1 MTFTSEAPRKDAE
14 LEWWFCHGFF
24 QSKSAPS
31 PSYFMTSFFKTIS
44 EKNNRDINAHSLLG
58 AILLPGETSHR
69 TFSWIDSGAMA
80 LFMENIESI
89 KESTLC
95 THMKQACLNEIQRYG
110 PPAPIE
116 LKTGMPNVS
125 GSSLDLKW
133 DTYHFYQE
141 NDRFHLHCDLP
152 QDNCCELSFIPE
164 YGPLDLVEKDTS
176 RYGEMGYSCYPAMA
190 LSGRVNNLDVTGRVW
205 MDHQFGDFSWF
216 FDDDGKKPLSWV
228 WAGINL
234 DNGSDIVFM
243 RHMDAKTKKT
253 KHQWVFV
260 RQASGRTEKFY
271 DPVVSVI
278 REWESPDTHIHYPV
292 SLRLELPQLNLELDI
307 ASLSD
312 HQEIPVFGVQRAIWE
327 GAAAVTGVWG
337 NTRVKGSGRIEI
349 NGFGYIFDPKVY
361 INSFAGKIDTFIED
375 FLPRKIDTNWLENNI
390 GKEHWRHEPDGITQV
405 LSKPTWDFLLRNGKH
420 WRPLCAMLFVEAAG
434 IRSEPYARL
443 ISLFT
448 ELNHTGSLIID
459 DIEDDSLIRRGKPC
473 LHKEYGID
481 VAINAGNSLYFLP
494 YLALKDYP
502 ALNDSQKLEIYH
514 LIIQVMT
521 RAHVGQGLDIF
532 WSKHLSRKNL
542 EKWIAD
548 GLDEKLLQMYSY
560 KTGASVEAVAELASI
575 LSGDQDKKRDVFASL
590 GRTFGIAF
598 QIIDDVNN
606 FSRSP
611 GWTKTCG
618 EDISAAKPTYVII
631 KALNRMNDKDR
642 DHFLSIFC
650 SETLRNQTAELEEAI
665 NLVIKSG
672 ALQECREKAEK
683 MIDDEWQLFNE
694 HAVHCDSKIM
704 LRMLISALLN
714 YTYDV

>member
-1 MTFTSEAPRKDAE
+1 MTLTSEAPRENAE

-24 QSKSAPS
+24 QTNSSY
-31 PSYFMTSFFKTIS
+31 PSYFMTSFFKTMS
-44 EKNNRDINAHSLLG
+44 EKNNRNIAAHSLLG
-58 AILLPGETSHR
+58 AILLPGETSHQ
-69 TFSWIDSGAMA
+69 TFSWVDPGAMA
-80 LFMENIESI
+80 LFMENTESI

-95 THMKQACLNEIQRYG
+95 PHMKQACLNEIESYG
-110 PPAPIE
+110 PPVPIE
-116 LKTGMPNVS
+116 LKTAAPNICD
-125 GSSLDLKW
+125 SSLDLKW
-133 DTYHFYQE
+133 DTYRFYQGD
-141 NDRFHLHCDLP
+141 DRFHLHCDLP
-152 QDNCCELSFIPE
+152 QGNRCEFAFIPE
-164 YGPLDLVEKDTS
+164 YGRLNLVEEDTS
-176 RYGEMGYSCYPAMA
+176 RYGEMAYFCYPDMA
-190 LSGRVNNLDVTGRVW
+190 LSGRVNNQDVTGRVW

-216 FDDDGKKPLSWV
+216 FDDDGKKPLSWIWTGV
-228 WAGINL
+228 NL
-234 DNGSDIVFM
+234 ENGFDIVFM
-243 RHMDAKTKKT
+243 RHLDAKTKKT
-253 KHQWVFV
+253 QHQWVFV
-260 RQASGRTEKFY
+260 RYASGKTEKFY
-271 DPVVSVI
+271 DAVLSVN

-292 SLRLELPQLNLELDI
+292 NLHLELPQLNLQLDI

-327 GAAAVTGVWG
+327 GAAAVTGIWG
-337 NTRVKGSGRIEI
+337 DNRIKGRGRIEL

-361 INSFAGKIDTFIED
+361 INSFVDKIDGFIED
-375 FLPRKIDTNWLENNI
+375 FLPRKIDTNWLESNI
-390 GKEHWRHEPDGITQV
+390 GEENWRHEPDGITQV

-434 IRSEPYARL
+434 IRSAPYARL

-473 LHKEYGID
+473 LHREYGID
-481 VAINAGNSLYFLP
+481 VAINLGNSLYFLP

-514 LIIQVMT
+514 LIIQVMN
-521 RAHVGQGLDIF
+521 RAHVGQGLDIY
-532 WSKHLSRKNL
+532 WSRHLSQKNL
-542 EKWIAD
+542 EQWIAD

-575 LSGDQDKKRDVFASL
+575 LSEGPENKRKVFASL
-590 GRTFGIAF
+590 GRTFGVAF

-606 FSRSP
+606 FRESP

-618 EDISAAKPTYVII
+618 EDISAGKPTYVIV
-631 KALNRMNDKDR
+631 KALNRMTDSDR
-642 DHFLSIFC
+642 DRFLSIFC
-650 SETLRNQTAELEEAI
+650 TKTLRSQNAGLEEAVD
-665 NLVIKSG
+665 LVKKSG

-683 MIDDEWQLFNE
+683 MIDDEWQGFNE
-694 HAVHCDSKIM
+694 YAVHCDSKIM